1 MVDNSMKGMYELMTG
16 TWFEK
21 SGTMYQNWNIVGL
34 ADTTALSPISTD
46 SGAMA
51 LGTAAVAAALAYLA
65 F

>member
-1 MVDNSMKGMYELMTG
+1 MYELMTG

>member
-1 MVDNSMKGMYELMTG
+1 MKGMYELMTG